1 MNSSRARKSYSM
13 RRFLLVLL
21 AGVPALSTCARNE
34 STTAQAGVITAG
46 AIEIMASTNQTLGLT
61 FPVSAGTVL
70 APFVLTNGYL
80 FQTGERAEAGEG
92 GKAVYAFAV
101 TNAGEYVIHAT
112 VNAPAEDSNSFF
124 LNIDGN
130 PEDPL
135 MIWDIDPTSGFEE
148 RVVSWRG
155 DGSDGADQF
164 IPKRFKLTE
173 GKHQLIIF
181 GREPDAQ
188 LKSIS
193 IRPAKPEPSAEK
205 K

>member
-1 MNSSRARKSYSM
+1 MS
-13 RRFLLVLL
+13 
-21 AGVPALSTCARNE
+21 
-34 STTAQAGVITAG
+34 
-46 AIEIMASTNQTLGLT
+46 
-61 FPVSAGTVL
+61 

-80 FQTGERAEAGEG
+80 FQPEARAELGEG
-92 GKAVYAFAV
+92 GKAVYTFV
-101 TNAGEYVIHAT
+101 ITNAGDYVIHAV

-124 LNIDGN
+124 LNIDGK

-148 RVVSWRG
+148 RIVSWRG

-164 IPKRFKLTE
+164 APKLFKLTE
-173 GKHQLIIF
+173 GKHHLFIF

-193 IRPAKPEPSAEK
+193 IRPAKAESAAGRS
-205 K
+205 